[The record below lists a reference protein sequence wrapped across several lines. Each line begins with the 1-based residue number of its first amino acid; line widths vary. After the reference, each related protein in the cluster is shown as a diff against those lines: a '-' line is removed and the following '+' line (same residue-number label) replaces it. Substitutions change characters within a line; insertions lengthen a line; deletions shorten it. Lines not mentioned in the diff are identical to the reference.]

1 MNSAIIDVDV
11 GQTLRLVDNWYLS
24 CLAFLNETECFGP
37 TIKMIASSV
46 ELVILISGETGA
58 MIQLNF
64 CRVGPHTED
73 KVIVMKIDFR

>member
-1 MNSAIIDVDV
+1 MRTLLLDLLIIIRTYWVL
-11 GQTLRLVDNWYLS
+11 TTNLPSL
-24 CLAFLNETECFGP
+24 LNEVAGP